1 MPLLV
6 SALTMLSTESYGQR
20 YSCINKTKD
29 NHDGHWGNG
38 DIGRPHGCIRQIHK
52 KVATVN
58 VSYDAM
64 TTILNV
70 DFPANS
76 LGGTVEVFKN
86 GSRIG
91 AMTSGAGTTFGCV
104 LMDYGVGQYSV
115 IVTHGNTVLYS
126 KNIEVK

>member
-1 MPLLV
+1 MKVLKFLGVLTTLIFISNSEANAQCLSKKYIPTRPDRRPSRNV
-6 SALTMLSTESYGQR
+6 AHQRNIKQPSA
-20 YSCINKTKD
+20 
-29 NHDGHWGNG
+29 
-38 DIGRPHGCIRQIHK
+38 
-52 KVATVN
+52 N